1 MSISSRT
8 TKEPII
14 INLIHQPSRTLS
26 LKEEKAASSCL
37 EPSGSLEGI
46 KPDTNLAAQ
55 IRSLPNVSQSP
66 AATSNTKIE
75 NCVGF
80 VSVPISFAGPLTL
93 IGTYQTQKTFSAPLA
108 TLEPLIVAVCSHGCK
123 VFSACGGI
131 STSALQEGFFRAAV
145 FTFSNIAQALK
156 FSRQVPTLLTHLQT
170 AAKKASSHGEL
181 VSGSPRIMGSKVR
194 IKFTYI
200 CDDAA

>member
-1 MSISSRT
+1 MSTSSRT
-8 TKEPII
+8 HKEPII
-14 INLIHQPSRTLS
+14 VNLIHQQSRTLS
-26 LKEEKAASSCL
+26 PKEEKGASSCL

-46 KPDTNLAAQ
+46 KPDANLAAQ

-80 VSVPISFAGPLTL
+80 VFVPISLAGPLTL
-93 IGTYQTQKTFSAPLA
+93 NGTYQTQKTFSAPLA
-108 TLEPLIVAVCSHGCK
+108 TVQPSIVAVCSHGCK
-123 VFSACGGI
+123 VSSACGGI

-156 FSRQVPTLLTHLQT
+156 FYRQVPTFSHVSRQQR
-170 AAKKASSHGEL
+170 KKASSDGEL
-181 VSGSPRIMGSKVR
+181 VSGSPRIMGSKFHV
-194 IKFTYI
+194 KFTYI